1 MIDTATTRATVG
13 LVTCSAVPDLDP
25 DDRLLVEPLA
35 DRGIRTAAAVWD
47 DPNVDWASFDLVVL
61 RSSWD
66 YAPRRSEFVAWA
78 QSVPRLVNPADVVT
92 WNTDKSYLVDV
103 AAHGV
108 PVVDT
113 RWIAPG
119 DAWTPPDAGEWVV
132 KPAVSAGSKDSGR
145 YDLANPAHRDL
156 AVAHVARL
164 QAGGAAGHGAAVPA
178 GGGLLRR
185 DRGAVPGRR
194 LLPLDPQGSA
204 AHRAGPRRRR
214 ALQG

>member
-1 MIDTATTRATVG
+1 MIDAATTRATVG
-13 LVTCSAVPDLDP
+13 LVTCSAVPDLDS
-25 DDRLLVEPLA
+25 DDLLLVAPLA
-35 DRGIRTAAAVWD
+35 DRGIRTAAVVWD
-47 DPNVDWASFDLVVL
+47 DPTVDWASFDLVVL

-119 DAWTPPDAGEWVV
+119 RPGR
-132 KPAVSAGSKDSGR
+132 SGR
-145 YDLANPAHRDL
+145 CPCCLH
-156 AVAHVARL
+156 
-164 QAGGAAGHGAAVPA
+164 
-178 GGGLLRR
+178 
-185 DRGAVPGRR
+185 
-194 LLPLDPQGSA
+194 
-204 AHRAGPRRRR
+204 
-214 ALQG
+214 

>member
-47 DPNVDWASFDLVVL
+47 DPNVDWAAFDLVVL

-66 YAPRRSEFVAWA
+66 YASRRSEFVAWA

-108 PVVDT
+108 P
-113 RWIAPG
+113 
-119 DAWTPPDAGEWVV
+119 
-132 KPAVSAGSKDSGR
+132 
-145 YDLANPAHRDL
+145 
-156 AVAHVARL
+156 
-164 QAGGAAGHGAAVPA
+164 
-178 GGGLLRR
+178 
-185 DRGAVPGRR
+185 
-194 LLPLDPQGSA
+194 
-204 AHRAGPRRRR
+204 
-214 ALQG
+214 